1 MPPHPRRARLAKPL
15 GLLIAAALGAVVL
28 VGCEDDASPPRERA
42 TAPFTL
48 PVGAPAFDPRA
59 PAWSVGGTLHVGER
73 TLELDPAPA
82 AFVVTRWGVHYL
94 ADGSLWFSDGGPA
107 TLVARVNTTRL
118 HLSPDGRHLGL
129 MDRAHGPED
138 AFGTHLAT
146 PVVLDVATGDQVL
159 RSPATDDLDDLDLE
173 DLYEDAEPVF
183 LGLDAEA
190 AYVVDPVAGGTF
202 RLPLDGA
209 DPETVRPARV
219 PGLVGERG
227 TPVSL
232 HAEEG
237 GGMRLAGRGEQ
248 SYLDGWLSPGGDALV
263 AAERTRGTWYD
274 AADGTAHRVDTG
286 DRFFYLGGWVDHRTF
301 YGAASARGSASGP
314 TGRTVVVTCTLGER
328 RCEVVGTE
336 FGLPERPTLLFG
348 TGSPALL

>member
-1 MPPHPRRARLAKPL
+1 M
-15 GLLIAAALGAVVL
+15 L
-28 VGCEDDASPPRERA
+28 VGCEDDASTPREQVA
-42 TAPFTL
+42 APFTL

-82 AFVVTRWGVHYL
+82 AFVVTRGGVHYL

-107 TLVARVNTTRL
+107 RLVARVNTTRL
-118 HLSPDGRHLGL
+118 NLSPDGRHLGL

-138 AFGTHLAT
+138 ASGTHLAT
-146 PVVLDVATGDQVL
+146 PVVLDATTGDQVL
-159 RSPATDDLDDLDLE
+159 RVPAAEDLDDLDLE

-209 DPETVRPARV
+209 EPETMRPAQV

-227 TPVSL
+227 IAVPL
-232 HAEEG
+232 RAAPG
-237 GGMRLAGRGEQ
+237 GRMRIVQHSQQ
-248 SYLDGWLSPGGDALV
+248 SYLDGWLSPGGDAV
-263 AAERTRGTWYD
+263 VVAERTRGTWYD
-274 AADGTAHRVDTG
+274 PADGTAHAVDTG
-286 DRFFYLGGWVDHRTF
+286 DRFFYLGGWVDDRTF

-314 TGRTVVVTCTLGER
+314 AGRTVVVTCTLGER
-328 RCEVVGTE
+328 RCDPVGTE
-336 FGLPERPTLLFG
+336 FGLPDRPTLLFG
-348 TGSPALL
+348 TGGPSQL